1 MKSLARSLGAFVKRD
16 AAIATSYP
24 AALVMSV
31 MSTIARVVVMWL
43 PAQLLADSRLYSR
56 EGGFLAFSIVGTAM
70 MGVFMASYGGFA
82 SAIRSEQAMG
92 TLEALLMSPVR
103 IPTLVLGANLWT
115 MAFALLDAGLT
126 LGAGALVFDLSF
138 HSNWLAAAMI
148 VALTNLSFV
157 SVGVVSAAFAVV
169 YKRGDPF
176 RLIVGG
182 ASFLLGGVIYPVEVL
197 PRWLELVAWSLP
209 TTHGIAALRGVL
221 VGGQPISAFATEL
234 LVLSGFALVGLPL
247 SIAIFKRALV
257 QAKRDGTLLQY

>member
-1 MKSLARSLGAFVKRD
+1 MKSFLRSLGAFVGRD

-24 AALVMSV
+24 AALVMSIF
-31 MSTIARVVVMWL
+31 STIGRVVVMWL

-56 EGGFLAFSIVGTAM
+56 EGGFLSFSIVGTAM

-92 TLEALLMSPVR
+92 TLESLLMSPIR

-115 MAFALLDAGLT
+115 LVFAVLDAGLT
-126 LGAGALVFDLSF
+126 LGVGAVVFGLSF
-138 HSNWLAAAMI
+138 HSNWLAAAVI

-157 SVGVVSAAFAVV
+157 AVGVLSAAFAVV

-197 PRWLELVAWSLP
+197 PRWLEVVAWVLP

-221 VGGQPISAFATEL
+221 VGGHPLSSFTTEL
-234 LVLSGFALVGLPL
+234 LVLFGFATIGLPC